1 MHTSLSCTYLIKSI
15 WSQLLLIIPGR
26 IVKAIILNLQP
37 QRVPT
42 KYLSTFLFLVLPCHR
57 IPLPHRELTKY
68 HFTFLF
74 LVLPHH
80 LIQKKL
86 QMMYK
91 INFHLPVPGSASSS
105 YRVATP
111 QATYKA
117 PFHLPIPGSCS
128 SSEISGCSTFDEA
141 SLTIKNINQ
150 LLTTLQI
157 GFHTDTTSNMADM
170 VCGSSSAIFN
180 HSQPTSLVYWMCGY
194 WAKDGMESC

>member
-1 MHTSLSCTYLIKSI
+1 
-15 WSQLLLIIPGR
+15 
-26 IVKAIILNLQP
+26 
-37 QRVPT
+37 
-42 KYLSTFLFLVLPCHR
+42 
-57 IPLPHRELTKY
+57 
-68 HFTFLF
+68 
-74 LVLPHH
+74 
-80 LIQKKL
+80 
-86 QMMYK
+86 MYK

-180 HSQPTSLVYWMCGY
+180 HSQPTSLVY
-194 WAKDGMESC
+194 